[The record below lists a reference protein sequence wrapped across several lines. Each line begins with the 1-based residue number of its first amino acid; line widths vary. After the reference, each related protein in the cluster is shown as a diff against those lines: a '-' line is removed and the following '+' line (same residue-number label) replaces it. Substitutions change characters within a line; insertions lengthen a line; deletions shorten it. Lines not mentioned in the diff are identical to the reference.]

1 MSKRKNQINMNYL
14 IIGLGNFGVAL
25 ATRLTSMGHDVTGV
39 DADMRVVEEYKS
51 QITTTMC
58 LNIIDQVAIK
68 SLPLDDTDIV
78 IVSLGNHIGESIVIV
93 SLLKQAGVKHIV
105 ARAVNPMHR
114 TILETIG
121 VDEVIEPEKTTADI
135 WSYSAEAEKI
145 KGIYIIDHEHQI
157 LECQIPEILKGQ
169 SLTEANI
176 EETFDVKL
184 IAVKRRRT
192 KFNFLGS
199 RELEYEVV
207 NTTDE
212 PDYRFAAN
220 DQIVIYGSLN
230 TLDRFKKQL

>member
-1 MSKRKNQINMNYL
+1 MNYL

-25 ATRLTSMGHDVTGV
+25 ATRLTTMGHDVTGV

-58 LNIIDQVAIK
+58 VNIIDQVAIK
-68 SLPLDDTDIV
+68 SLPLDDTDVV

-145 KGIYIIDHEHQI
+145 KGIYLIDHEHQI
-157 LECQIPEILKGQ
+157 LKGQ
-169 SLTEANI
+169 SLSEANI
-176 EETFDVKL
+176 EETFNVKL

-212 PDYRFAAN
+212 PDYRFSAN
-220 DQIVIYGSLN
+220 DQIVIYSS
-230 TLDRFKKQL
+230 TRELDRFKKQL

>member
-1 MSKRKNQINMNYL
+1 MNYL

-51 QITTTMC
+51 HITTTMC
-58 LNIIDQVAIK
+58 VNIIDQVAIK
-68 SLPLDDTDIV
+68 SLPLDDTDVV

-93 SLLKQAGVKHIV
+93 SLLKQAGVKHII

-145 KGIYIIDHEHQI
+145 KGIYLIDYEHQI

-169 SLTEANI
+169 SLAEANI
-176 EETFDVKL
+176 EETFSVKL
-184 IAVKRRRT
+184 IAVKRRRS

-207 NTTDE
+207 NTNEET
-212 PDYRFAAN
+212 DYRFSAN
-220 DQIVIYGSLN
+220 DRIVIYGS
-230 TLDRFKKQL
+230 TRELDRFKKQL

>member
-1 MSKRKNQINMNYL
+1 MNYL

-25 ATRLTSMGHDVTGV
+25 ATRLTQMGHDVTGI

-58 LNIIDQVAIK
+58 VNIIDQVSIK
-68 SLPLDDTDIV
+68 ALPLDDTDIV

-145 KGIYIIDHEHQI
+145 KGEFSANGFTNNLEHKRGVLSMARGAYSYDSASSQFFI
-157 LECQIPEILKGQ
+157 CHVDYPSLNGQ
-169 SLTEANI
+169 YAAFGEVVYGM
-176 EETFDVKL
+176 ETVDA
-184 IAVKRRRT
+184 IAV
-192 KFNFLGS
+192 
-199 RELEYEVV
+199 VA
-207 NTTDE
+207 TDE
-212 PDYRFAAN
+212 N
-220 DQIVIYGSLN
+220 DKPISDVVIESAQFV
-230 TLDRFKKQL
+230 TKK

>member
-1 MSKRKNQINMNYL
+1 MNYL

-25 ATRLTSMGHDVTGV
+25 ATRLTTMGHDVTGV

-58 LNIIDQVAIK
+58 VNIIDQVAIK
-68 SLPLDDTDIV
+68 SLPLEDTDVV
-78 IVSLGNHIGESIVIV
+78 IVTLGNHIGESIVIV

-105 ARAVNPMHR
+105 ARAANPMHR

-184 IAVKRRRT
+184 IAVKRRRS

-207 NTTDE
+207 NTNEE
-212 PDYRFAAN
+212 PDYRFSAN
-220 DQIVIYGSLN
+220 DQIVIYGS
-230 TLDRFKKQL
+230 TRELDRFKKQL